1 MTFGATRARRSSA
14 GFAIRRIGNTKFVFV
29 DLWPILAVMLIAL
42 AGLVLAGCD
51 SGPTSPSPGG
61 GTAEIQRIQMIT
73 PNGGVIEKG
82 QIALLTVWLLF
93 DGMSDSEYVGVVTA
107 VSQERDV
114 LTHGFGGQ
122 WVRRVGDWRQE
133 NPATLAVGVSV
144 RQDTTFSFVHVLVF
158 RGFPPSAP
166 ETKPPILISAL
177 RNVLSHQVL
186 EWEVTFLR
194 TSE

>member
-186 EWEVTFLR
+186 
-194 TSE
+194 